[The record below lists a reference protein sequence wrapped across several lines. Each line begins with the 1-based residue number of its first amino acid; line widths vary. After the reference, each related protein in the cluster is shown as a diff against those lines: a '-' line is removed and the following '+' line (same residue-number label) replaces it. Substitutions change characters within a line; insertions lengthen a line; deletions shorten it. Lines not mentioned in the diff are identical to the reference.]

1 MLQWITPLLCL
12 RNSTAA
18 SVALHGVFILI
29 YALLSLSSSVSPPV
43 TPNIRVHLI
52 PEVADRTTTTQAT
65 PQEAPVI
72 ATSSKQASTTPP
84 TSVQP
89 PAPAPDVR
97 QQAQAAVDR
106 LRREQESQRLQQ
118 QTQQAI
124 DRLARQQAQTAP
136 TPPAPPATRQEV
148 PVAPPQVTITGNS
161 GAETEA
167 QTVWDMSGD
176 REAISYL
183 EAITAI
189 ITEHFKNRI
198 DLSVEATRDPV
209 VRFSLSRDGHII
221 PESLSI
227 RTSSGSQ
234 IIDRALILAVQ
245 RGNPYMPF
253 PASIPRQTITIDVR
267 GNIHD

>member
-72 ATSSKQASTTPP
+72 ATSSKQASTAPP
-84 TSVQP
+84 RVQP
-89 PAPAPDVR
+89 PVPATDVR
-97 QQAQAAVDR
+97 QQTQAAVDR
-106 LRREQESQRLQQ
+106 LRREQENQRLQQ

-136 TPPAPPATRQEV
+136 APQTPPATRQEV
-148 PVAPPQVTITGNS
+148 PVAPPQATITGNS

-221 PESLSI
+221 PESVSI